1 MHFLIIIIL
10 SIHKTQSGLKS
21 KKSNIIVHFFL
32 KVLLTFFL
40 FYDETT
46 QELMKKNSLRRF
58 KFFCLWSNPITCR
71 EHITHFTILQFLS
84 HLCAVSQ
91 SILYEIFIFSAAILD
106 SFCFHEITNKKRVRR
121 CHQPKMQWEKKRS

>member
-32 KVLLTFFL
+32 KVLLTFFSFL
-40 FYDETT
+40 WWNNPGADE
-46 QELMKKNSLRRF
+46 KKFS
-58 KFFCLWSNPITCR
+58 KTVYIFCLWSNPITCR

-91 SILYEIFIFSAAILD
+91 SNLYEIFIFSAAILD
-106 SFCFHEITNKKRVRR
+106 SFCFHEIRNKKRVRR
-121 CHQPKMQWEKKRS
+121 CHQPKMQWEKRRS